1 MTLPKF
7 FCINGF
13 GYLEGISFRE
23 SKCIARI
30 KAIHAS
36 SQEDVWLDC
45 EIQGILEDYLC
56 TFLSEVQK
64 GNIIILYFKAAYRKF
79 GVSFF
84 YNDPDTHTDEQIVI
98 LNCKLLS
105 IGNCYINGSLI
116 DKNDVR
122 YLLAA

>member
-13 GYLEGISFRE
+13 GYLESISFNE

-36 SQEDVWLDC
+36 SQEDVSLDC
-45 EIQGILEDYLC
+45 EIHGVLEERLFV
-56 TFLSEVQK
+56 FLSEVKK
-64 GNIIILYFKAAYRKF
+64 GNTVIITFNAAYRKF
-79 GVSFF
+79 GASFS
-84 YNDPDTHTDEQIVI
+84 YNDPDTNTDEQITI
-98 LNCKLLS
+98 LDCKLLS
-105 IGNCYINGSLI
+105 MGNCYINGSLI
-116 DKNDVR
+116 DKNVFS